1 MSAAVVAGVATAVS
15 AAAAVANSVQQGKA
29 AGKAGK
35 ASQQAATEANARLD
49 RANEQSQAMLDPY
62 ANSGKNSLDKLDWE
76 MYGDPATGGGKLN
89 KEYTMQDYQQDP
101 GYTPMVNSLESLQK
115 TPGYMFE
122 LKQGQQALD
131 NSAAARGSFLSGKQL
146 KATSEYQQGVASTKY
161 QQAWER
167 AQAAYQN
174 AFTRNLTQKQNR
186 YQQMKGIVNTGLNAT
201 SDKAGYNMD
210 AAGRTAGNTM
220 ANGQQQSDM
229 HMNVGQANANMYTGI
244 ENAAN
249 TGLGAYGAYQG
260 QQAQNQQDLKLASLL
275 RNNQR

>member
-1 MSAAVVAGVATAVS
+1 MSAVAV
-15 AAAAVANSVQQGKA
+15 AAVAAVASAGAGIAGA
-29 AGKAGK
+29 ASQKGAAKKAGK
-35 ASQQAATEANARLD
+35 ASQQATTEANARLD
-49 RANEQSQAMLDPY
+49 SANQQSQAMLDPY
-62 ANSGKNSLDKLDWE
+62 ANAGKNSLDKLDWE
-76 MYGDPATGGGKLN
+76 MYGATATGGGKLN

-122 LKQGQQALD
+122 LQQGQQALD

-167 AQAAYQN
+167 AQSAYQN
-174 AFTRNLTQKQNR
+174 AFSRDLTQKQNR
-186 YQQMKGIVNTGLNAT
+186 YGQMKGIADIGLNAT
-201 SDKAGYNMD
+201 NAKAGYNMD

-244 ENAAN
+244 ANAAN
-249 TGLGAYGAYQG
+249 TGLGAYGAYKG

-275 RNNQR
+275 KNNQR